1 VAGRAVIVPGL
12 PNRLLASAVQLY
24 PRWLV
29 RSIGGLIGRQSTS

>member
-29 RSIGGLIGRQSTS
+29 RSIGGLVGRRTTR